1 MESITTTK
9 QGGIMDINSSLQAA
23 INEVEKFDDEQKV
36 NIRGK
41 LYTQVKDRNRVF
53 RKHFGT
59 KLEVITEYEF
69 TDMQTVVCKTT
80 CKDKDKI
87 LAVGLA
93 EAKRNSNSDKV
104 LEKTQTVSLGRMLA
118 CLGLD
123 GGEFASG
130 DEIAAFIHPMTL
142 PKKETIV
149 PDSKNKVDIVS
160 SSPKQTNG
168 VGNYDHL
175 VNNEDKA
182 SSNMQ
187 KLNSIRNKLTLA
199 KHLGTL
205 KEIFSEHRHDIE
217 NNRELLNFYN
227 NRKRGINNDF

>member
-1 MESITTTK
+1 MKIITKK
-9 QGGIMDINSSLQAA
+9 QGDIMDINSSLLAA
-23 INEVEKFDDEQKV
+23 INDVENFDDEQKV
-36 NIRGK
+36 NIKGK

-53 RKHFGT
+53 RRHFGT

-130 DEIAAFIHPMTL
+130 DEIAAFIHPGTL
-142 PKKETIV
+142 PSKETIA
-149 PDSKNKVDIVS
+149 PNSKNKVDNATPETS
-160 SSPKQTNG
+160 N
-168 VGNYDHL
+168 VGKYDHL
-175 VNNEDKA
+175 DKSIHKNIDLVN
-182 SSNMQ
+182 M
-187 KLNSIRNKLTLA
+187 IRNKLTQA
-199 KHLGTL
+199 KHLGAL
-205 KEIFSEHRHDIE
+205 KEIFSEHKNDIE

-227 NRKRGINNDF
+227 NRKRGINDDF

>member
-1 MESITTTK
+1 
-9 QGGIMDINSSLQAA
+9 MDINSSLLAA
-23 INEVEKFDDEQKV
+23 INDVENFGDEQKV
-36 NIRGK
+36 NIKGK

-130 DEIAAFIHPMTL
+130 EEIAAFIHPGTL
-142 PKKETIV
+142 PSKENIS
-149 PDSKNKVDIVS
+149 PNSKNKVDNATS
-160 SSPKQTNG
+160 ETSN
-168 VGNYDHL
+168 VGKYDHL
-175 VNNEDKA
+175 DKSIHKNIDLVN
-182 SSNMQ
+182 M
-187 KLNSIRNKLTLA
+187 IRNKLTQA
-199 KHLGTL
+199 KHLGAL
-205 KEIFSEHRHDIE
+205 KEIFSEHKNDIE

-227 NRKRGINNDF
+227 NRKRGINDDF

>member
-1 MESITTTK
+1 
-9 QGGIMDINSSLQAA
+9 MDINSSLLAA
-23 INEVEKFDDEQKV
+23 INDVENFDDEQKV
-36 NIRGK
+36 NIKGK

-53 RKHFGT
+53 RRHFGT

-130 DEIAAFIHPMTL
+130 EEIAAFIHPGTL
-142 PKKETIV
+142 PSKETII
-149 PDSKNKVDIVS
+149 PNSKNKVDNATS
-160 SSPKQTNG
+160 ETSN
-168 VGNYDHL
+168 VGKYDHL
-175 VNNEDKA
+175 DKSIHKNIDLVN
-182 SSNMQ
+182 M
-187 KLNSIRNKLTLA
+187 IRNKLTQA
-199 KHLGTL
+199 KHLGAL
-205 KEIFSEHRHDIE
+205 KEIFSEHKNDIE

-227 NRKRGINNDF
+227 NRKRGINDDF

>member
-1 MESITTTK
+1 
-9 QGGIMDINSSLQAA
+9 MDINSSLLAA
-23 INEVEKFDDEQKV
+23 INDVENFDDEQKV
-36 NIRGK
+36 NIKGK

-53 RKHFGT
+53 RRHFGT

-130 DEIAAFIHPMTL
+130 EEIAAFIHPGTL
-142 PKKETIV
+142 PSKETIV
-149 PDSKNKVDIVS
+149 PNSKNKVDNATS
-160 SSPKQTNG
+160 ETSK
-168 VGNYDHL
+168 VGKYDHL
-175 VNNEDKA
+175 DKSIHKNIDLVN
-182 SSNMQ
+182 M
-187 KLNSIRNKLTLA
+187 IRNKLTQA
-199 KHLGTL
+199 KQLGAL
-205 KEIFSEHRHDIE
+205 KEIFSEHKNDIE

-227 NRKRGINNDF
+227 NRKRGINDDF

>member
-1 MESITTTK
+1 MEKKILWK
-9 QGGIMDINSSLQAA
+9 QRGIMDINSSLQAA
-23 INEVEKFDDEQKV
+23 INEVENFDESQKV
-36 NIRGK
+36 SIKGK

-69 TDMQTVVCKTT
+69 TDMKTVICKTT

-93 EAKRNSNSDKV
+93 EAQRDSNQDKV

-118 CLGLD
+118 SLGLD

-130 DEIAAFIHPMTL
+130 DEIAAFIHPGTP
-142 PKKETIV
+142 PKDKTTT
-149 PDSKNKVDIVS
+149 S
-160 SSPKQTNG
+160 SSKDNSINHVEKPNN
-168 VGNYDHL
+168 VDNYNHL
-175 VNNEDKA
+175 LKDEEKSSIDMNTVN
-182 SSNMQ
+182 M
-187 KLNSIRNKLTLA
+187 IRNKLTQA

-205 KEIFSEHRHDIE
+205 KAIFTEHRNDIE

-227 NRKRGINNDF
+227 NRKRGINDDF